1 MFVVGRAAGG
11 GRNAQWPDCHRDALF
26 HLGRIQLELHRTHRH
41 CRHLGFS
48 GSHRPRHQCEC
59 RIHRRSAHLHHQHPT
74 TNPPGHGWRMGAV
87 HGQSG
92 RQELEPGPGAGQ
104 CVRSELLR
112 AGRPFQF
119 GGRCGFLRS
128 TGLEPHRLCAVGQ
141 HPFCDQR
148 NPGGSCAHYQ
158 SGQHPGHCLGSDC
171 LRSHRRPAG
180 RLCQLQPLCRRRF
193 QWCPPD
199 QSGCPVVDAA
209 NLRIHRHSERRH
221 RMAGWV
227 FGFWTKWD
235 SLEQCQW
242 HQLVFSPL
250 RHLAL
255 ALASAMAQWP
265 SGGRGRSGHSLDQ
278 HRRGGLVGAV
288 HGLDHLVE

>member
-11 GRNAQWPDCHRDALF
+11 GRNTQWPGCHRDALF
-26 HLGRIQLELHRTHRH
+26 HLGRIQLELHRTDRH
-41 CRHLGFS
+41 CRYLGFP
-48 GSHRPRHQCEC
+48 GSHRSRHQCEC
-59 RIHRRSAHLHHQHPT
+59 RIHRGSAHLHHQHPT
-74 TNPPGHGWRMGAV
+74 TNPPSHGRGMGAA

-112 AGRPFQF
+112 VGRPFQL
-119 GGRCGFLRS
+119 GGRCGILRS
-128 TGLEPHRLCAVGQ
+128 IGLEPHRLCTVGEHQ
-141 HPFCDQR
+141 FRDQR
-148 NPGGSCAHYQ
+148 NPSGPGAHYQ
-158 SGQHPGHCLGSDC
+158 SGEHPGRCLGSGR
-171 LRSHRRPAG
+171 LRSHRRLAG
-180 RLCQLQPLCRRRF
+180 GLCECRPLCRRRF
-193 QWCPPD
+193 RGHPPD

-227 FGFWTKWD
+227 FGLRTNWD

-242 HQLVFSPL
+242 HQLVLPPL

-255 ALASAMAQWP
+255 ALAGAMAQRP
-265 SGGRGRSGHSLDQ
+265 FG
-278 HRRGGLVGAV
+278 RRG
-288 HGLDHLVE
+288 